1 MNEPKVSKWSLD
13 QQLKEMEKW
22 GFAVSINING
32 NFEGCDLMFPEFGRK
47 TYRPP
52 EGGALV
58 FSCGV
63 LHQVTPVTKDRRYA
77 FLAFLYGEED
87 AKKREANN
95 ARLRAGEQQYIAGRD
110 RLFPE
115 AASEENLVAVA

>member
-1 MNEPKVSKWSLD
+1 
-13 QQLKEMEKW
+13 
-22 GFAVSINING
+22 
-32 NFEGCDLMFPEFGRK
+32 MFPEFGRK

-58 FSCGV
+58 FSCGA
-63 LHQVTPVTKDRRYA
+63 LHQVMPVTKGRRYA

-95 ARLRAGEQQYIAGRD
+95 AKLHTGEQQYVGGRD
-110 RLFPE
+110 RLFPDE
-115 AASEENLVAVA
+115 AAPQDMVAVA